1 LKKQKILVLCFLLI
15 LGWSCRTQ
23 IVFDESEIKEISI
36 GDKTL
41 YLDLV
46 IGKGESKEAT
56 LKAPISIAVDA
67 DGNVYAVDEN
77 NRGVF
82 HYSSSGDFIRRL
94 ELKTESWRTFRPTNI
109 AVASEGTIFLMD
121 VHLRNRWKKRIHFI
135 SPLGKIFSSRDIPG
149 FFRNFVECDN
159 ALFFSTY
166 DENRSKLM
174 VKVSRSGSNSL
185 AFGEMSEGTGVY
197 RYFKNKIS
205 VCTDGNS
212 NIYIS
217 NIYHPLVRIF
227 TTKGELKG
235 KFIYETGIKNK
246 KDSGDV
252 EMPLAPSRVEGNMGF
267 AVFDPEDHPL
277 CYDIAVKGKKNIY
290 LLMAVDHT
298 SPAKKALFQFDFSGK
313 LLAKVILPF
322 TSHRIFIDAEGSFY
336 FIGAANGKYILKFK
350 EKRGI

>member
-1 LKKQKILVLCFLLI
+1 
-15 LGWSCRTQ
+15 
-23 IVFDESEIKEISI
+23 
-36 GDKTL
+36 
-41 YLDLV
+41 
-46 IGKGESKEAT
+46 
-56 LKAPISIAVDA
+56 
-67 DGNVYAVDEN
+67 
-77 NRGVF
+77 
-82 HYSSSGDFIRRL
+82 
-94 ELKTESWRTFRPTNI
+94 
-109 AVASEGTIFLMD
+109 
-121 VHLRNRWKKRIHFI
+121 
-135 SPLGKIFSSRDIPG
+135 
-149 FFRNFVECDN
+149 
-159 ALFFSTY
+159 
-166 DENRSKLM
+166 
-174 VKVSRSGSNSL
+174 
-185 AFGEMSEGTGVY
+185 VY